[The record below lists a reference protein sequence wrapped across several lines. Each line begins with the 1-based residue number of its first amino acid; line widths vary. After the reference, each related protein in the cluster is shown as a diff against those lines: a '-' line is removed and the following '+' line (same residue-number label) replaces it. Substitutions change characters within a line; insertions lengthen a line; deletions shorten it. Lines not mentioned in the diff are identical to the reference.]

1 MRKHLLTATALVA
14 LFGGSAVAA
23 DMSAPV
29 YKAPPAPA
37 PVWSW
42 TGFYI
47 GGQVG
52 ATWGTAEASLN
63 ANNNLLP
70 GLSGP
75 LAQTEANGFLAGGL
89 IGLNWQFA
97 SWGLIGIEG
106 DFNWTNLKGSSPCLI
121 IGGCHVSHDWIA
133 TATGRF
139 GVIYDRALLYVKGG
153 AAWTKPSYS
162 VDFSGVGAVATSSSS
177 GDTRVGWVFGTG
189 IEYAFTP
196 SWSAKIEYNYIDFG
210 HKDVAFDAGGGAT
223 FSASVHEKVHLV
235 KAGLNYKF
243 NWGGSSY

>member
-1 MRKHLLTATALVA
+1 MDHDVLREIERQVLEMGA
-14 LFGGSAVAA
+14 AA
-23 DMSAPV
+23 DAARRRESAR
-29 YKAPPAPA
+29 
-37 PVWSW
+37 SW
-42 TGFYI
+42 RRSYRSTG
-47 GGQVG
+47 
-52 ATWGTAEASLN
+52 EAAKVIIAALRIEQAVKVSN
-63 ANNNLLP
+63 GRRP
-70 GLSGP
+70 DDYLSRPFEYGP
-75 LAQTEANGFLAGGL
+75 LL
-89 IGLNWQFA
+89 
-97 SWGLIGIEG
+97 EG

-196 SWSAKIEYNYIDFG
+196 SWSAKIEYNYLDFG
-210 HKDVAFDAGGGAT
+210 KDEVAFTLPAPTGFGVAGT
-223 FSASVHEKVHLV
+223 LQQTMHVV
-235 KAGLNYKF
+235 KGGLNYRF
-243 NWGGSSY
+243 GY